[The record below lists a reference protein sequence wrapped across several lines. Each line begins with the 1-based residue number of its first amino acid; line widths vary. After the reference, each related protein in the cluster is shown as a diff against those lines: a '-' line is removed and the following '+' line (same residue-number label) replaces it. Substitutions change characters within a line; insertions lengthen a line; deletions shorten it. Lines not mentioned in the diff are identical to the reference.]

1 MMGFVWDLHPR
12 PHHLSPGSFGKN
24 PLPQS
29 AGYKGPAPARLT
41 CRAPHHLSFCRSY
54 HAHPLPLLH
63 GLPPHLGGSSESLPQ
78 PYLCFPAC
86 FPSAFTASNFA
97 PSVTLAWFHV
107 SNRSLASATKRH
119 LLKEALPI
127 APLHLP
133 THSSPRHCRGAFCE
147 RPRALVSAVTAFTRW
162 LPACPSLPHILRPW
176 YAAQPWRHGQAQCWG
191 LWLLRPGSS
200 VCLGVCRWSWI
211 FRKGQA
217 LWHHM
222 IIIKTTTIL
231 TTSYWAPVLVQRPKV
246 LGQYLCKSVK
256 DWKLLRI
263 PLGVNSNA
271 WKTFLSVFPR
281 VTLCTTPHPPRT
293 PPFRG

>member
-1 MMGFVWDLHPR
+1 MRPSSTSPSSLTWVLRKEPPSPVCRLQRPCPSPSDLQGAPS
-12 PHHLSPGSFGKN
+12 SP
-24 PLPQS
+24 S
-29 AGYKGPAPARLT
+29 ADPITP
-41 CRAPHHLSFCRSY
+41 
-54 HAHPLPLLH
+54 HPLPLLH

-176 YAAQPWRHGQAQCWG
+176 YAAQPWRHGQAQCRG

-200 VCLGVCRWSWI
+200 VCLGVCR
-211 FRKGQA
+211 
-217 LWHHM
+217 
-222 IIIKTTTIL
+222 
-231 TTSYWAPVLVQRPKV
+231 
-246 LGQYLCKSVK
+246 
-256 DWKLLRI
+256 
-263 PLGVNSNA
+263 
-271 WKTFLSVFPR
+271 
-281 VTLCTTPHPPRT
+281 
-293 PPFRG
+293 